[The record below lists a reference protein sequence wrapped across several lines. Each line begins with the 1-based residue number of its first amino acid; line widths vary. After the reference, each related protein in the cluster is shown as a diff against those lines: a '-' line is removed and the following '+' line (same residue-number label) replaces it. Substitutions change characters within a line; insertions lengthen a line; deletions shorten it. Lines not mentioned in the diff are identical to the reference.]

1 MRGRSLLGWL
11 LAITS
16 VACARKED
24 ANQRDLPKV
33 RVSTN
38 HLMNW
43 APIMIAR
50 DEGFFRD
57 EGIDVEYV
65 YVPGNQEELVAFIK
79 GDIDV
84 LSGPTHAAFLS
95 AISHGAKIRI
105 VAGQGYLARDGCT
118 YFGIVRGR
126 NEPRIKRLRASRDG
140 FTRFITSRML
150 ESVNVDIRTLDVI
163 RVPDAAAAVSLEK
176 GTIDAVATGEPLL
189 TRLKSIGP
197 VWLAAEKVVPDFQW
211 GAIAFSERLLY
222 KDRESGMRFLRAYNR
237 GLAQYLQGKT
247 DRNVA
252 IIAKATGDAPD
263 LIRKACWLP
272 FKSDLSVDW
281 HAIEE
286 FQVWAKKE
294 GFIQQVLSRDQALD
308 STFVTD
314 LIHHSTVSTQ

>member
-1 MRGRSLLGWL
+1 MRRGVLLGL
-11 LAITS
+11 SLAITS
-16 VACARKED
+16 ACARERET
-24 ANQRDLPKV
+24 NQRELPKV

-38 HLMNW
+38 RLLNW

-118 YFGIVRGR
+118 YYGIVRR
-126 NEPRIKRLRASRDG
+126 PDQHDVKRLRASRDG

-150 ESVNVDIRTLDVI
+150 ESVNVDIKTLDVM
-163 RVPDAAAAVSLEK
+163 RVPDAVAAASIEK

-189 TRLKSIGP
+189 TRLKSIGS
-197 VWLAAEKVVPDFQW
+197 VWVAAEKVVPDFQW
-211 GAIAFSERLLY
+211 GTMSFSERLLY
-222 KDRESGMRFLRAYNR
+222 KDRETGIRFLRAYNR
-237 GLAQYLQGKT
+237 GIAQYQRGKT

-252 IIAKATGDAPD
+252 IIAKATGETPD
-263 LIRKACWLP
+263 IIRKACWLP
-272 FKSDLSVDW
+272 FRSDLSVNW
-281 HAIEE
+281 QSIEE
-286 FQVWAKKE
+286 FEVWAKKE
-294 GFIQQVLSRDQALD
+294 GFLQEILSRDQAMD
-308 STFVTD
+308 SSFVTD
-314 LIHHSTVSTQ
+314 LIHHSTAATK